1 MQENE
6 KVLEII
12 GNVLD
17 VYNGKEVTVKE
28 VVVEPVAVVEPI
40 VVAKVEEPV
49 VEKPV
54 IVEPVKV
61 EVVAKVEP
69 KVDEPKV
76 VVKEE
81 IKEPVKVVETPQP
94 TMAELIAKGI
104 TEALKP
110 YQDEIST
117 LKEANKGLNDNKA
130 FGLQGRPT
138 KVDEIDLDNFSVENI
153 YENSKK

>member
-28 VVVEPVAVVEPI
+28 VVVEPIAVVEPV
-40 VVAKVEEPV
+40 VVAKIEE
-49 VEKPV
+49 PV